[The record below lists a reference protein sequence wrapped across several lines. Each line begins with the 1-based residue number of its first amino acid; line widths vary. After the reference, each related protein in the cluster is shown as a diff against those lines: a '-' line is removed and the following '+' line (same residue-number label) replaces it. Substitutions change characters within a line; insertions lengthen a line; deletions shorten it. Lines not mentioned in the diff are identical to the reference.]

1 MKKSTILISLGV
13 LLIASAFALQC
24 YNLISQSRAEKESAA
39 ALAALEQSMALQEN
53 VDIAIDPAMEMPVIH
68 VDGEDYIGTV
78 SVPCLEL
85 ELPVISEWSYPR
97 LKKAPCRYLGSA
109 YSNDMIIAAHNFKK
123 HFGQLKNISLGDT
136 VTFTDV
142 DGNVFTYRVSDVENL
157 PGTAVEEM
165 EAGEWDLTL
174 FTCTNGGRTRVTVR
188 CTFVP

>member
-1 MKKSTILISLGV
+1 MTIESV
-13 LLIASAFALQC
+13 
-24 YNLISQSRAEKESAA
+24 SQWIRLCSAA
-39 ALAALEQSMALQEN
+39 RSPSIYRFCLIIELMQVLVSKG
-53 VDIAIDPAMEMPVIH
+53 
-68 VDGEDYIGTV
+68 GE
-78 SVPCLEL
+78 
-85 ELPVISEWSYPR
+85 R
-97 LKKAPCRYLGSA
+97 KQ
-109 YSNDMIIAAHNFKK
+109 HFKK

-157 PGTAVEEM
+157 SGTAVEEM